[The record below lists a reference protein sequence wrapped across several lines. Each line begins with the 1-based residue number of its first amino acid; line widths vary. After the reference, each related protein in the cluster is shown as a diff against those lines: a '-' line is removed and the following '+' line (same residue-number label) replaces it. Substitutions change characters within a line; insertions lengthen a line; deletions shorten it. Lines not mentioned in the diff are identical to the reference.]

1 MDTGVLLVPCASGP
15 SANERH
21 HQRTKEAPC
30 LVAVQVAVIDPLPLF
45 RDGAV
50 AALAAAGHAVQTPA
64 DVMAWI
70 REVRGAVVV
79 LTVRAEA
86 DWALL
91 AEAVGLG
98 SSAASLVVLLEEE
111 STAAGVRAV
120 RAGAQSVLAR
130 QVSAEALRRAVAA
143 VIDGQ
148 AVLPALVVAALVA
161 GVGIDADSARVLSAE
176 RLSWLRA
183 LAAGSTVAQ
192 LADQAGYS
200 ERAMFRLLR
209 SLYRDMGVG
218 GRVEALLRARDEGW
232 L

>member
-1 MDTGVLLVPCASGP
+1 MPSVGKIDTG
-15 SANERH
+15 
-21 HQRTKEAPC
+21 KEAPC
-30 LVAVQVAVIDPLPLF
+30 LVAVQVAVVDPLPLF

-64 DVMAWI
+64 DVVAWI
-70 REVRGAVVV
+70 RQVRGAVVV

-86 DWALL
+86 DWAVLTEA
-91 AEAVGLG
+91 AEAG
-98 SSAASLVVLLEEE
+98 STAVSLVVLLEEE
-111 STAAGVRAV
+111 SAAAGVRAV
-120 RAGAQSVLAR
+120 RAGARSVLAR
-130 QVSAEALRRAVAA
+130 EVSAEVLRRTVSA

-148 AVLPALVVAALVA
+148 AVLPAPVAAALVA
-161 GVGIDADSARVLSAE
+161 GVGIDAGAARVLSAE

-183 LAAGSTVAQ
+183 LAAGTTVAQ

-209 SLYRDMGVG
+209 SLYRDMGAG
-218 GRVEALLRARDEGW
+218 GRLEALMRARDEGW

>member
-1 MDTGVLLVPCASGP
+1 MH
-15 SANERH
+15 E
-21 HQRTKEAPC
+21 EAPGP
-30 LVAVQVAVIDPLPLF
+30 VAVQVAVVDPLPLF

-50 AALAAAGHAVQTPA
+50 AALTAAGHAVQTPT

-70 REVRGAVVV
+70 RQVRDAVVV

-86 DWALL
+86 DWAVL
-91 AEAVGLG
+91 AEAAEIG
-98 SSAASLVVLLEEE
+98 STAASLVVLLEEE

-120 RAGAQSVLAR
+120 RAGARCVLAR
-130 QVSAEALRRAVAA
+130 QVSAEVLRRTVSA

-148 AVLPALVVAALVA
+148 TVLPAVVVAALVA
-161 GVGIDADSARVLSAE
+161 GVGMDASSARVLSAE

-183 LAAGSTVAQ
+183 LATGTTVAQ

-218 GRVEALLRARDEGW
+218 GRVEALMRARDEGW

>member
-1 MDTGVLLVPCASGP
+1 MKG
-15 SANERH
+15 
-21 HQRTKEAPC
+21 APC
-30 LVAVQVAVIDPLPLF
+30 LVAVQVAVVDPLPLF

-64 DVMAWI
+64 DVVAWI
-70 REVRGAVVV
+70 RQVRGAVVV

-86 DWALL
+86 DWAVL
-91 AEAVGLG
+91 AEAAEVG
-98 SSAASLVVLLEEE
+98 STAASLVVLLEEEE

-120 RAGAQSVLAR
+120 RAGARSVLAR
-130 QVSAEALRRAVAA
+130 QVSAEVLRRTVSA

-148 AVLPALVVAALVA
+148 VVLPAPVVAALVA
-161 GVGIDADSARVLSAE
+161 GVGTDAGSARVLSAE

-183 LAAGSTVAQ
+183 LAAGTTVAQ

-209 SLYRDMGVG
+209 SLYRDMGAG
-218 GRVEALLRARDEGW
+218 GRLEALMRARDEGW